1 MSIEFYSNPIS
12 PWIYILRNKLKT
24 FALIVIFA
32 LSLVTVLI
40 PKTIFKS
47 LEGDFN
53 RYAAFYKKT
62 SIFNLKTYRGDFT
75 SEKLETRLKDS
86 QAISSFMKGS
96 YSYVSVKSIQG
107 AFYQP
112 VVFLNTNDYKTF
124 LEKMDWKLKSGKL
137 PEANTNQIVLS
148 EALAKNK
155 GVEIGDFVGRDVSK
169 ANEYLAGKYQ
179 ISGILEAG
187 ASEGSLANID
197 YLVRD
202 FPNQTPTSWDYFI
215 FPKESDQQ
223 KAENLF
229 DEMKKEDPLNQLEIK
244 NYRKEIVFLNDLN
257 KTFDSV
263 NWILNGIITL
273 TLCSVM
279 ILLNQ
284 INIFLRQSEVG
295 VLLAIGYT
303 KLKLL
308 RRFTLEGL
316 FQISISYI
324 LGMLL
329 LNFICFLVNRF
340 FFDPLA
346 ISQISPWTPDIFW
359 LSLPLPIIS
368 FVSTFVLY
376 GFRFYKIDPV
386 SLIE

>member
-1 MSIEFYSNPIS
+1 
-12 PWIYILRNKLKT
+12 
-24 FALIVIFA
+24 
-32 LSLVTVLI
+32 
-40 PKTIFKS
+40 
-47 LEGDFN
+47 
-53 RYAAFYKKT
+53 
-62 SIFNLKTYRGDFT
+62 
-75 SEKLETRLKDS
+75 
-86 QAISSFMKGS
+86 
-96 YSYVSVKSIQG
+96 
-107 AFYQP
+107 
-112 VVFLNTNDYKTF
+112 
-124 LEKMDWKLKSGKL
+124 
-137 PEANTNQIVLS
+137 
-148 EALAKNK
+148 
-155 GVEIGDFVGRDVSK
+155 
-169 ANEYLAGKYQ
+169 
-179 ISGILEAG
+179 
-187 ASEGSLANID
+187 
-197 YLVRD
+197 
-202 FPNQTPTSWDYFI
+202 
-215 FPKESDQQ
+215 
-223 KAENLF
+223 
-229 DEMKKEDPLNQLEIK
+229 
-244 NYRKEIVFLNDLN
+244 
-257 KTFDSV
+257 
-263 NWILNGIITL
+263 
-273 TLCSVM
+273 M